1 MKRSR
6 GRPPH
11 ADLLTPS
18 EWRTVHAIQHGMT
31 NAEIARR
38 RGVSVNAVKYHVANA
53 LAKLNL
59 RNRRELR
66 TWFRAPRDSALAD
79 LGRAP
84 MKQESTLGPIG
95 QIARSVGDIH
105 ASETWYREVL
115 GLPHLY
121 TFGALA
127 FFDCG
132 GTRLMLSQEGGATRE
147 SILYMRVSDIASA
160 HRELAARGVKFT
172 HAPHMIH
179 RHADG
184 TEEWMAFF
192 EDPDGRP
199 LALMCQIANE
209 VPNEVPGRIEV

>member
-1 MKRSR
+1 MEVVSRKRPR
-6 GRPPH
+6 GRPPS
-11 ADLLTPS
+11 ADLLTPA
-18 EWRTVHAIQHGMT
+18 EWRTVHAVQHGMT

-38 RGVSVNAVKYHVANA
+38 RGVSVDAVKFHVANA

-66 TWFRAPRDSALAD
+66 AWFRAPDNSALARRKP
-79 LGRAP
+79 LKNSEKLTGV
-84 MKQESTLGPIG
+84 G
-95 QIARSVGDIH
+95 QIARSVSDIQ
-105 ASETWYREVL
+105 ASEKWYREVL

-121 TFGALA
+121 TFGTLA

-132 GTRLMLSQEGGATRE
+132 GTRLMLSQEGAGAAKE
-147 SILYMRVSDIASA
+147 SILYLRTADIAGA
-160 HRELAARGVKFT
+160 HAALVARGVKFT

-199 LALMCQIANE
+199 MAIMAQA
-209 VPNEVPGRIEV
+209 VPGT